1 MEENG
6 TLKELKTSFVEGD
19 SQPDLIADELTVY
32 RKETKETLQEYY
44 IVYDDLRVSPAEH
57 LYATDAMSVL
67 EDEIKVETLATMSWL
82 YVAGNSGDEGEAQIV
97 CKDADGNPLTE
108 EAVSTVCPNLF

>member
-1 MEENG
+1 M
-6 TLKELKTSFVEGD
+6 
-19 SQPDLIADELTVY
+19 IADELTVY

-108 EAVSTVCPNLF
+108 GRINSMPKLILRSRAIRKIHFCSAGRI

>member
-1 MEENG
+1 MADWSDCIELWGTGIYTYSRFYRVEENG
-6 TLKELKTSFVEGD
+6 TLKELKTSFCRGD

-67 EDEIKVETLATMSWL
+67 EDEIKVGDS
-82 YVAGNSGDEGEAQIV
+82 GNHVMAVCGGEQR
-97 CKDADGNPLTE
+97 
-108 EAVSTVCPNLF
+108 